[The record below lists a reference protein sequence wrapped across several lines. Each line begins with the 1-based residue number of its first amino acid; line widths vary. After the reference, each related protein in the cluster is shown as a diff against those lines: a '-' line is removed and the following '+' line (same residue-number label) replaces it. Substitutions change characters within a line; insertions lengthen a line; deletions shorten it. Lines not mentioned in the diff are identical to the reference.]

1 MVFMISILALVWTLQ
16 LAFVDDIYTLNKIS
30 EIRTTADTIEAN
42 LEHEDLD
49 ALVSRLSFNSSSSIR
64 VFSTTTGEIIS
75 SADSAMSSLISLS
88 STSLM
93 DKYYLAVAD
102 GGEYISTNVFSGVLG
117 DDYDELAFE
126 GLTPSGDDDTASSI
140 LYVRAITL
148 ESGAQYCVLI
158 EGVITPFTSSTNS
171 SLIVLGIASGSILI
185 FILIIAFVLG
195 KSIVEPIKY
204 VTASA
209 TEIKNGN
216 YNIDFKGDG
225 YKEIDDLNDA
235 LRKASTELS
244 SVEKYRQELVA
255 NVSHDLRTPL
265 SLIKGYCELMS
276 DIPTERTPENLDII
290 SEEVDRLSALVADM
304 LDLSRTQ
311 EEMSKLQLTNFNI
324 VASVAAIAKRL
335 KHMLVARNLN
345 VQFNTDD
352 AILMVYADEMKISQ
366 VIYNLLSNAINYVG
380 ADNLVE
386 VNITKRR
393 GNVRVEVTDHGDG
406 IDVAI
411 LPNIWDRYYK
421 SDRNHI
427 RSHIGTGLGLS
438 IVKTV
443 MAKHEGGQYGVL
455 TKKGE
460 GSTFYIELP
469 LFEVVRNN

>member
-1 MVFMISILALVWTLQ
+1 MVFMVSILALVWTLQ
-16 LAFVDDIYTLNKIS
+16 LAFVDDIYTINKIS
-30 EIRTTADTIEAN
+30 EIRSTADTIEAN
-42 LEHEDLD
+42 IEHEELD
-49 ALVSRLSFNSSSSIR
+49 ALVTRLSFNSSSSIR
-64 VFSTTTGEIIS
+64 VFNSSGEIIS
-75 SADSAMSSLISLS
+75 EADSSMSSLVSLS
-88 STSLM
+88 TNSLL

-102 GGEYISTNVFSGVLG
+102 GGEYISTNTFSGILS
-117 DDYDELAFE
+117 DDNYDSLEFD
-126 GLTPSGDDDTASSI
+126 GITPNSEDDCASSI

-148 ESGAQYCVLI
+148 DSGELYCVLI

-171 SLIVLGIASGSILI
+171 SLVVLGIASGSILI
-185 FILIIAFVLG
+185 CILIIAFVLG
-195 KSIVEPIKY
+195 KLIVDPIKY

-235 LRKASTELS
+235 LRKTSTELS

-265 SLIKGYCELMS
+265 ALIKGYCELMS
-276 DIPTERTPENLDII
+276 DIPTERTPDNFNII

-311 EEMSKLQLTNFNI
+311 EEMSKLNPTTFNI

-335 KHMLVARNLN
+335 KHMLSARNLN

-352 AILMVYADEMKISQ
+352 AILMVFADEMKISQ

-380 ADNLVE
+380 ADNLVI
-386 VNITKRR
+386 VNITKKR
-393 GNVRVEVTDHGDG
+393 GNVVRVEVTDHGDG
-406 IDVAI
+406 IDVSI

-469 LFEVVRNN
+469 LLN